1 MAIAVLVSSPS
12 EAERVTAI
20 GLDLAARMNTT
31 AVFLCVQPDPALEKV
46 KPKTDKAE
54 KKSDKKAEKPKVDKS
69 PDEPAES
76 VPRFSEINS
85 YVESTRTLVMKH
97 IGTMIYGFVKND
109 VVEIPHIIDDIRK
122 WICDPHQSEALGH
135 YKIDTLVI
143 PTLRAAGLEHAMESK
158 DQLFEVSQLRTIF
171 LSVDPATTGRLPLN
185 NIGVTGLTQ
194 CDILNASR
202 FARELSNVRVT
213 RLNDEQ
219 REEGQQCVVAAL
231 EGKAGQT
238 RIDKDPIWKAL
249 RKDSSLPVA
258 IMLNPADNVGERVQS
273 AVDYKMRTWFKD
285 YQLSREDRMML
296 SNKLEKGAAS
306 SPEFILFMAVAT
318 FLACIGLIQDSAAV
332 IIGAMLVAPL
342 MTPLLGAGLALIF
355 GNKPLFGKAVRS
367 ILLGVAIAFLIGTVV
382 GLFSLCVP
390 SYLFSG
396 SGLCLTNEMISRSQP
411 NILDPFIGLAA
422 GLAGG
427 FAIGRDGQI
436 GTVAGVAIAAALVPP
451 IATAG
456 LDCSLAIYCA
466 FTEGDV
472 LTFFRLLRQ
481 NPQDILASN
490 GVLNS
495 APKSMEYVHL
505 ITAPLILF
513 ALNACATIIGAFIGL
528 RMVGMHR
535 APRARQ
541 SRKWVFV
548 FILALLLAI
557 IVLMAIPAL
566 I

>member
-456 LDCSLAIYCA
+456 LECSLAIYCA

>member
-456 LDCSLAIYCA
+456 LECSLAIYCA

-481 NPQDILASN
+481 NPHDILASN

-557 IVLMAIPAL
+557 IILMAIPAL

>member
-456 LDCSLAIYCA
+456 LECSLAIYCA

-481 NPQDILASN
+481 NPHDILASN